1 MAGFDAGGIVEPL
14 AYDFTAMAKPP
25 HDIAGL
31 ANAKGT
37 IREPTSLQVE
47 KFLDTSRRD
56 ILRQRRELADQGLA
70 DTDGMTQDQIL
81 EAFAKIDPAAAAK
94 RSAAARKRSAE
105 ILSALCS
112 GEPSAATLLL
122 LPHRIMLA
130 FAEWLSGEVLS
141 PEAAAGGGN
150 GQVLSLQS
158 RAAG

>member
-1 MAGFDAGGIVEPL
+1 MAGFDAGGIVSPL
-14 AYDFTAMAKPP
+14 DWDFTAMAKPP

-56 ILRQRRELADQGLA
+56 LLRQRRELAEQGLA

-81 EAFAKIDPAAAAK
+81 EAHAAIDPAAAATRAK
-94 RSAAARKRSAE
+94 AARKRAAE
-105 ILSALCS
+105 SLSALCS

-122 LPHRIMLA
+122 LPHRILIA
-130 FAEWLSGEVLS
+130 FGEWITDEVLS

-150 GQVLSLQS
+150 AQVVNLPS